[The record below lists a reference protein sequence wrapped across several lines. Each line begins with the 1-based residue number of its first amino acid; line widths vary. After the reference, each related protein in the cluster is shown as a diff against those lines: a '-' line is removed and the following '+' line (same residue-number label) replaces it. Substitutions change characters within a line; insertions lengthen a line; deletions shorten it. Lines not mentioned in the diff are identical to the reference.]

1 MLNEI
6 RHTSNKAPDGTD
18 FNDPPIGLRRI
29 SEKEFATSQFFTY
42 TPKATEYRQVYVVSA
57 SDLTAKRNGNKMI
70 TLHMFWFD
78 DDTGIAMHNDY
89 WQGKVEYF
97 AFGCKHEYREMEQG
111 ECRERG
117 ISHFGHCY
125 HVCECNKCKHIW
137 SYDSSD

>member
-1 MLNEI
+1 MNKI
-6 RHTSNKAPDGTD
+6 VHTSDKSPDGTD
-18 FNDPPIGLRRI
+18 FNDPPTGLRRI

-42 TPKATEYRQVYVVSA
+42 SPKATEYRQAYITSKD
-57 SDLTAKRNGNKMI
+57 DLTANRRGKMI

-78 DDTGIAMHNDY
+78 DGTGIAMHSDY

-97 AFGCKHEYREMEQG
+97 AFGCKHEYRDLDQK
-111 ECRERG
+111 ECHSRG

-125 HVCECNKCKHIW
+125 HVSECTKCKYIM